1 MKVERCALVYPQFRS
16 PCPVASALDLVGDK
30 WSLVVLR
37 TIFAGRHR
45 YNELADITEKISTN
59 ILADRLARLEAYGLI
74 TKRAYQHNP
83 QRFEYH
89 LTRRGADFL
98 PILQQLALWAREHI
112 PDRWSLP
119 DWFAEGKAAQF
130 YPDLGTEDTAFS
142 PRAG

>member
-1 MKVERCALVYPQFRS
+1 LTYPQFRS

-45 YNELADITEKISTN
+45 YGELADIAEKISTN

-83 QRFEYH
+83 ERFEYY
-89 LTRRGADFL
+89 LTKPGADFL
-98 PILQQLALWAREHI
+98 PILQQLALWATEHI

-119 DWFAEGKAAQF
+119 AWFAEGASRQF
-130 YPDLGTEDTAFS
+130 YPEPGNQDAAS
-142 PRAG
+142 SNPRAG